1 MRFFTRTD
9 NRSKSRG
16 DFSHAQSA
24 SPLDFIVAG
33 LGNPGSDYDKTR
45 HNAGFM
51 ALDALA
57 KFCGSDVTQK
67 RFQALTAR
75 VTLDGARLLLMKP
88 QTFMNLSGNA
98 VGAAASFFKVPPE
111 RIIVL
116 CDDISLPLG
125 KIRVRGDGSAG
136 GHNGLKSIIAQLGS
150 ESFPRV
156 KIGIG
161 GAENHDDK
169 LVNWVIGRFS
179 AGEYKVVQAAAE
191 GASDAVRIIIR
202 DGVEKAA
209 NLFNGKSFS

>member
-1 MRFFTRTD
+1 MRFFTR
-9 NRSKSRG
+9 NSK
-16 DFSHAQSA
+16 

-191 GASDAVRIIIR
+191 GASDAVRIIIK
-202 DGVEKAA
+202 DGFEKAA

>member
-1 MRFFTRTD
+1 MRFFTR
-9 NRSKSRG
+9 NEK
-16 DFSHAQSA
+16 
-24 SPLDFIVAG
+24 SPLDFIVVG
-33 LGNPGSDYDKTR
+33 LGNPGGDYERTR

-51 ALDALA
+51 VLDALA
-57 KFCGSDVTQK
+57 KFCGADVTQK

-75 VTLDGARLLLMKP
+75 TALDGARLLLMKP

-98 VGAAASFFKVPPE
+98 VGAAASYFKIPPE
-111 RIIVL
+111 RVIVL

-150 ESFPRV
+150 DAFPRV

-161 GAENHDDK
+161 GADNHDDK

-179 AGEYKVVQAAAE
+179 AGEYKTVQAAAE
-191 GASDAVRIIIR
+191 GASDAVRVMMR
-202 DGVEKAA
+202 DGVDRAA
-209 NLFNGKSFS
+209 NLFNGKSF

>member
-1 MRFFTRTD
+1 MRFFTRTE
-9 NRSKSRG
+9 K
-16 DFSHAQSA
+16 

-57 KFCGSDVTQK
+57 KFCGADVTQK

-150 ESFPRV
+150 ENFPRV

-161 GAENHDDK
+161 GADNHDDR

-191 GASDAVRIIIR
+191 GASDAVRVIVK
-202 DGVEKAA
+202 DGFEKAA
-209 NLFNGKSFS
+209 NLFNGKSFL

>member
-1 MRFFTRTD
+1 MRFFTR
-9 NRSKSRG
+9 NSK
-16 DFSHAQSA
+16 

-33 LGNPGSDYDKTR
+33 LGNPGSDYERTR

-57 KFCGSDVTQK
+57 KFCGSNVTQK

-98 VGAAASFFKVPPE
+98 VGAAASFFKLPPE
-111 RIIVL
+111 RVIVL

-150 ESFPRV
+150 DAFPRV

-161 GAENHDDK
+161 GADNHDDK

-191 GASDAVRIIIR
+191 GASDAVRIIIK
-202 DGVEKAA
+202 DGFEKAA

>member
-1 MRFFTRTD
+1 MRFFTR
-9 NRSKSRG
+9 SEK
-16 DFSHAQSA
+16 
-24 SPLDFIVAG
+24 SPLDFIVVG
-33 LGNPGSDYDKTR
+33 LGNPGSDYERTR

-57 KFCGSDVTQK
+57 KFCGADVTQK

-150 ESFPRV
+150 DAFPRV

-179 AGEYKVVQAAAE
+179 SGEYKTVQAAAE
-191 GASDAVRIIIR
+191 GASDAVRVMMK
-202 DGVEKAA
+202 DGVDRAA
-209 NLFNGKSFS
+209 NLFNGKSFE

>member
-1 MRFFTRTD
+1 MRFFTR
-9 NRSKSRG
+9 NEK
-16 DFSHAQSA
+16 
-24 SPLDFIVAG
+24 SPLDFIVVG
-33 LGNPGSDYDKTR
+33 LGNPGSDYERTR

-57 KFCGSDVTQK
+57 QFCGADVTQK

-75 VTLDGARLLLMKP
+75 TALDGARLLLMKP

-98 VGAAASFFKVPPE
+98 VGAAASYFKIPPE
-111 RIIVL
+111 RVIVL

-150 ESFPRV
+150 DAFLRV

-161 GAENHDDK
+161 GADNHDEK
-169 LVNWVIGRFS
+169 LINWVIGRFS
-179 AGEYKVVQAAAE
+179 ASEYKVVQAAAE
-191 GASDAVRIIIR
+191 GASDAVRLMMR
-202 DGVEKAA
+202 DGVDRAA
-209 NLFNGKSFS
+209 NLFNGKSFQ

>member
-1 MRFFTRTD
+1 MRFFTR
-9 NRSKSRG
+9 NSK
-16 DFSHAQSA
+16 

-57 KFCGSDVTQK
+57 KFCGSEITQK

-150 ESFPRV
+150 EAFPRV

-191 GASDAVRIIIR
+191 GASDAVRVIVK
-202 DGVEKAA
+202 DGFEKAA

>member
-1 MRFFTRTD
+1 MRFFTR
-9 NRSKSRG
+9 NSK
-16 DFSHAQSA
+16 

-33 LGNPGSDYDKTR
+33 LGNPGSDYERTR

-161 GAENHDDK
+161 GADNHDDQ

-209 NLFNGKSFS
+209 NLFNGKVFG